1 MEKNIEAA
9 TILKPK
15 QLTENNHNIM
25 IFIYLTLFFL
35 LVYIAHK
42 TTIVSKVRGA
52 GTRLVMPKQYCH
64 NASCITLNL
73 KRNPIKL
80 WNEYLTLSIQNYFFL
95 KLS

>member
-1 MEKNIEAA
+1 MEKNIEAV

-15 QLTENNHNIM
+15 QLTENNYNIM
-25 IFIYLTLFFL
+25 IFICLTLLFFL
-35 LVYIAHK
+35 VYLAHK
-42 TTIVSKVRGA
+42 TTIISKVRGA
-52 GTRLVMPKQYCH
+52 GTRLVMPMQYCQ